1 MSLNN
6 YKKKTKPKKTSGKIL
21 ESPSKCLGWVIQI
34 VIMSQKEL
42 LNSF

>member
-6 YKKKTKPKKTSGKIL
+6 YKKKKTQKTSGKIL